1 MTGMNVNAYN
11 YAGSPL
17 EHRTRLNGWREVK
30 VSRLARSLVHI
41 TTRKRLSRMKL
52 RRRMEGRKGEHCI
65 ATQNNWQLMETHSGR
80 ARALI
85 ILVFTLKQCFTRAII
100 QVGRDTSNHI
110 NLSISATYQGV
121 MKHFTLI
128 DTKTNLC

>member
-11 YAGSPL
+11 YAGSSL

-30 VSRLARSLVHI
+30 VSRLLARSLVHI

-65 ATQNNWQLMETHSGR
+65 ATQNNWQLMETRVGR
-80 ARALI
+80 ARAPVI
-85 ILVFTLKQCFTRAII
+85 PVFTL
-100 QVGRDTSNHI
+100 G
-110 NLSISATYQGV
+110 
-121 MKHFTLI
+121 
-128 DTKTNLC
+128 